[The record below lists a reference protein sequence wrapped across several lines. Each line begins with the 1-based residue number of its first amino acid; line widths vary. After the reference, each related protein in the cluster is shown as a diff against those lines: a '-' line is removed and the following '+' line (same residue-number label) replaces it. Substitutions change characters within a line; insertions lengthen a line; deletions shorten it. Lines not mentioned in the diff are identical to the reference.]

1 MAEES
6 DASSRGEKNEGN
18 SQDVSDKEQ
27 TEGGN
32 TTSPGNSSQE
42 INLSALLLSGESGHL
57 RWQRVPWLW
66 DEWTPEWMFS
76 EVSKLRQSE
85 LGDCQCPL

>member
-42 INLSALLLSGESGHL
+42 INLSALLLSVSQAISDDSEFPGSGMSEPL
-57 RWQRVPWLW
+57 SECFQRYPSSARVN
-66 DEWTPEWMFS
+66 
-76 EVSKLRQSE
+76 
-85 LGDCQCPL
+85 